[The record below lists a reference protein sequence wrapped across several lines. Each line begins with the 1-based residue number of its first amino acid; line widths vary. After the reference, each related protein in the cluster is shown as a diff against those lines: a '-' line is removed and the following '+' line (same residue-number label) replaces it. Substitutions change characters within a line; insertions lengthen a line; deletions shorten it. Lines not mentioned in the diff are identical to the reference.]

1 MTEEE
6 RKEKLQEEKAK
17 EYDASQIQVLEGL
30 EAVRKRPGMYIGS
43 TSSQGLHH
51 LVWEI
56 VDNGIDEALAGFAD
70 EINVTV
76 EEDNSI
82 TVKDN
87 GRGIPVDIQKKT
99 GRPALETVFT
109 VLHAGGKF
117 GGGGYKVSGGLHGVG
132 ASVVNALSTNLDVK
146 VMREDDE
153 NVYGMDFKLGKVA
166 TAMTVVGKC
175 PRHEHGTIVHF
186 KPDPDIFTETTTYDI
201 NVLTKRIRELAFLNK
216 GLKITIDDKRQ
227 EEPTHEEFHYAG
239 GIKHYIEFLNKGKE
253 VIFPEPIYVEGE
265 QNGITV
271 EVALQYTNDFHSNL
285 LSFTNNIHTYE
296 GGTHESGFK
305 TALTRVINDY
315 GRKSGLIKENDANLS
330 GEDVREGLT
339 AVVSI
344 KHPNPQFE
352 GQTKTKLG
360 NSDARKVTDKL
371 FSETFNKFMLENPTV
386 AKQIVEKG
394 LLAAKARIAAK
405 RAREVTRKKNG
416 LEISNLP
423 GKLAD
428 NTSKDPEISEL
439 FIVEGDSAG
448 GSAKQGRSRLTQAI
462 LPIRGKI
469 LNVEKATID
478 RILANEEIRSLFTAL
493 GTGFGEEFDVSK
505 ANYHKLIIMTDA
517 DVDGAHIRTLLLTLI
532 YRFMKPMLD
541 AGYVYI
547 AQPPLYQVRQGKMIK
562 YIDSDEELNDVLGS
576 LPPSPKPVIQR
587 YKGLGE
593 MDAEQLW
600 ETTMNPENRRLL
612 RVELS
617 DAEEANEVFEMLMGD
632 HVGPRRQFIEDNA
645 TFVNN
650 LDV

>member
-1 MTEEE
+1 
-6 RKEKLQEEKAK
+6 
-17 EYDASQIQVLEGL
+17 
-30 EAVRKRPGMYIGS
+30 
-43 TSSQGLHH
+43 
-51 LVWEI
+51 
-56 VDNGIDEALAGFAD
+56 
-70 EINVTV
+70 
-76 EEDNSI
+76 
-82 TVKDN
+82 
-87 GRGIPVDIQKKT
+87 
-99 GRPALETVFT
+99 
-109 VLHAGGKF
+109 
-117 GGGGYKVSGGLHGVG
+117 
-132 ASVVNALSTNLDVK
+132 
-146 VMREDDE
+146 
-153 NVYGMDFKLGKVA
+153 
-166 TAMTVVGKC
+166 
-175 PRHEHGTIVHF
+175 
-186 KPDPDIFTETTTYDI
+186 
-201 NVLTKRIRELAFLNK
+201 
-216 GLKITIDDKRQ
+216 
-227 EEPTHEEFHYAG
+227 
-239 GIKHYIEFLNKGKE
+239 
-253 VIFPEPIYVEGE
+253 
-265 QNGITV
+265 
-271 EVALQYTNDFHSNL
+271 
-285 LSFTNNIHTYE
+285 
-296 GGTHESGFK
+296 
-305 TALTRVINDY
+305 
-315 GRKSGLIKENDANLS
+315 
-330 GEDVREGLT
+330 
-339 AVVSI
+339 
-344 KHPNPQFE
+344 
-352 GQTKTKLG
+352 
-360 NSDARKVTDKL
+360 
-371 FSETFNKFMLENPTV
+371 MLENPTV

-562 YIDSDEELNDVLGS
+562 YIDSDEE
-576 LPPSPKPVIQR
+576 
-587 YKGLGE
+587 Y
-593 MDAEQLW
+593 
-600 ETTMNPENRRLL
+600 RRLL